1 VTTRVRVACV
11 VALSGLLFM
20 NGCAPEP
27 VEEAAPA
34 LPIPPVPPPPPPRR
48 LASPTIHTSW
58 TFRTGGDDCAAE
70 ASAQGVSLQ
79 IAVQRDVPMRLSL
92 VLQPVSL
99 RSGAAVPLRFNG
111 TAGSWRVVGR
121 ATGPHAL
128 TASLGSDAAPAL
140 SHILVLLSGG
150 LLEVGEGGASLA
162 NLDISPSDR
171 NGQVWFDCARS
182 KVL

>member
-1 VTTRVRVACV
+1 MTARVRFACV

-20 NGCAPEP
+20 NGCAPQP

-48 LASPTIHTSW
+48 PASPTIHTTW

-70 ASAQGVSLQ
+70 ASAAGVSLQ
-79 IAVQRDVPMRLSL
+79 IEVQRDAPMRLTL
-92 VLQPVSL
+92 ALQSVSL
-99 RSGAAVPLRFNG
+99 RSQAAIPLRFNG
-111 TAGSWRVVGR
+111 AAGSWRIVGR

-128 TASLGSDAAPAL
+128 AASLGSDAAAL

-150 LLEVGEGGASLA
+150 LLEVGEAGASLA
-162 NLDISPSDR
+162 FLDISPSDK
-171 NGQVWFDCARS
+171 NGQAWFDCARS